1 MIPIEATQAWKA
13 AYPEGAIGLLEVA
26 NVDNRAAAPEL
37 EARKRAIEQA
47 LREKYAGFNRA
58 QFAALPVLRDYVRY
72 YKRFDKTYHVLQQL
86 ESVALKGK
94 ALPSVS
100 PLVDANFAA
109 ELETLV
115 LTAAHDAARL
125 ESPVVI
131 DVSGAADTMTQMSGT
146 TKTLPAGDMVMR
158 DADGVSCSI
167 LYGQDQRS
175 PVSADTTRA
184 LYVAYGPPGVSEN
197 DLRRQLD
204 AVLSH
209 LRTFAP
215 GCAVEQL
222 GVVTC
227 RGTGRAAASNPS

>member
-1 MIPIEATQAWKA
+1 MTPIEATQAWKA

-26 NVDNRAAAPEL
+26 NIDNRAAAPEL
-37 EARKRAIEQA
+37 EARKRTLEQA

-94 ALPSVS
+94 ALPNIS

-131 DVSGAADTMTQMSGT
+131 DLSGAADTMTQMSGA

-158 DADGVSCSI
+158 DAGGVSCSI

-175 PVSADTTRA
+175 PASADTTRA
-184 LYVAYGPPGVSEN
+184 LYVAYGAPGVSEN
-197 DLRRQLD
+197 DVRRQLD

-209 LRTFAP
+209 LKTFAP
-215 GCAVEQL
+215 ACTVEQL
-222 GVVTC
+222 GVITA
-227 RGTGRAAASNPS
+227 TG